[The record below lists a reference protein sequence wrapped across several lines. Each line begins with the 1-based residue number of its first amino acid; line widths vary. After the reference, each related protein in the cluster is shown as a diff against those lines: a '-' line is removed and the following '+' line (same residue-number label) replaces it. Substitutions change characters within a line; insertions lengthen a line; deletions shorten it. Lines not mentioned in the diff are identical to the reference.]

1 MMFDHVEYNV
11 LSFERSLKFYSACLP
26 TLGCKLTFSDEKSG
40 NFGFGT
46 NTSTELLLTVGN
58 PTTPRLHIAFVAKS
72 EEQVQ
77 KFYNQAIESGGT
89 CNGAPGLRKDYDP
102 GYYAAFIL
110 DPDGHNIEAL
120 YRKPSL

>member
-1 MMFDHVEYNV
+1 M
-11 LSFERSLKFYSACLP
+11 LSFEKSLRFYSACLP
-26 TLGCKLTFSDEKSG
+26 VLGCKLIFSDEKNG
-40 NFGFGT
+40 IFGFGT
-46 NTSTELLLTVGN
+46 KSSTELLLSAGT
-58 PTTPRLHIAFVAKS
+58 PKTPRLHIAFVAKS

-77 KFYNQAIESGGT
+77 EFYQQALESGGT
-89 CNGAPGLRKDYDP
+89 CNGARGLRKDYDP

>member
-1 MMFDHVEYNV
+1 MIFDHVEYNV
-11 LSFERSLKFYSACLP
+11 FSFERSLKFYSACLP
-26 TLGCKLTFSDEKSG
+26 VLGCKLTFSDEKNG
-40 NFGFGT
+40 TFGFGT
-46 NTSTELLLTVGN
+46 RLSTELLLTAGT
-58 PTTPRLHIAFVAKS
+58 PTAPRLHIAFVAKS

-77 KFYNQAIESGGT
+77 EFYRQAIESGGT

-120 YRKPSL
+120 YRKPT